1 MYVVPEDLRNILK
14 EPIGRL
20 VDQQK
25 LLKILKNEEK
35 IVSIGDTVTY
45 TILKNGFEPLFCVV
59 DYKTHRGVCE
69 EEIINKIKS
78 FGRKS
83 INVENPPGVITD
95 DLCEV
100 IQIIFEN
107 LKSGP
112 FRVEVEGE
120 EDLAS
125 LIVLLFAPSD
135 VTIIYGLPDK
145 GVLVVK
151 PTKEIKDKVKKVLDI
166 MRCD

>member
-1 MYVVPEDLRNILK
+1 MYKISENLRDILNK
-14 EPIGRL
+14 PIGIL
-20 VDQQK
+20 VNEKK
-25 LLKILKNEEK
+25 LLQVLKNEKK

-45 TILKNGFEPLFCVV
+45 TLLKNGFEPVFCIV
-59 DYKTHRGVCE
+59 DYKTQRGACE
-69 EEIINKIKS
+69 DEIVDKIKS
-78 FGRKS
+78 YSKKTIKVKNS
-83 INVENPPGVITD
+83 PGFITD

-100 IQIIFEN
+100 IKIIFKN
-107 LKSGP
+107 LEYGP
-112 FRVEVEGE
+112 FRIEVEGE

-125 LIVLLFAPSD
+125 LIVLFFAPSD

-166 MRCD
+166 MKM

>member
-1 MYVVPEDLRNILK
+1 MYIVPKNLRDILNK
-14 EPIGRL
+14 SIGTL
-20 VDQQK
+20 VNEKK
-25 LLKILKNEEK
+25 LIQVLKNEKK

-45 TILKNGFEPLFCVV
+45 TLLKNGFKPVFCIV

-69 EEIINKIKS
+69 DEIVEEIKS
-78 FGRKS
+78 FSKKT
-83 INVENPPGVITD
+83 IKVENPPGFITD
-95 DLCEV
+95 DLYEV
-100 IQIIFEN
+100 IKIIFKN
-107 LKSGP
+107 LEYGP
-112 FRVEVEGE
+112 FRIEVEGE

-125 LIVLLFAPSD
+125 LIVLLFAPKD

-166 MRCD
+166 MKM

>member
-1 MYVVPEDLRNILK
+1 MYKIPENLIDILNK
-14 EPIGRL
+14 PIGKL
-20 VDQQK
+20 VNEKK
-25 LLKILKNEEK
+25 LLQILKNEKK

-45 TILKNGFEPLFCVV
+45 TLLKNGFEPIFCIV

-69 EEIINKIKS
+69 DEIVEKIKS
-78 FGRKS
+78 FSKKT
-83 INVENPPGVITD
+83 IKVENPPGLITD

-100 IQIIFEN
+100 IKIIFEN
-107 LKSGP
+107 LENGP
-112 FRVEVEGE
+112 FRIEVEGE

-125 LIVLLFAPSD
+125 LIVLFFAPRD
-135 VTIIYGLPDK
+135 VTIIYGLPNK

-151 PTKEIKDKVKKVLDI
+151 PTKEIKDKVKKVLEI